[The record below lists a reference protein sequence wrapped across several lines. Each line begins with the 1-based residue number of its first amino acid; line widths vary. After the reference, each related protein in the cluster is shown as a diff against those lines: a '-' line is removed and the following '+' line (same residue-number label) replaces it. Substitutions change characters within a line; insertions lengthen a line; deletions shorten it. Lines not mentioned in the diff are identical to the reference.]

1 MQVIRNFRLM
11 TTLSQHFA
19 SISLPVICK
28 INQYGAKPV
37 CRFGHGRCRQY
48 GRISGLFGNAWT
60 DFRRSFILATARSTY
75 PTLSKLFKKLNS
87 IPASTAHVESFFSD
101 LRYVVEDYRYNL
113 NEETT
118 SLIMLGKHCLK

>member
-1 MQVIRNFRLM
+1 MELNQCADLDMGDTDNTDKLAAYLAMRGPTSDAVSFWQ
-11 TTLSQHFA
+11 QHE
-19 SISLPVICK
+19 
-28 INQYGAKPV
+28 G
-37 CRFGHGRCRQY
+37 
-48 GRISGLFGNAWT
+48 
-60 DFRRSFILATARSTY
+60 TY